1 MMIEFRNV
9 DYIYEPETPYE
20 MHAVK
25 NVSFSIEAGEFVGL
39 LGHTGSG
46 KSTLIEL
53 FNGLLKPS
61 SGSVLFHGTDIS
73 SKEVSLKEIRSKIG
87 IVFQYPEHQLFET
100 TVLRDVCFG
109 PKNMGCSEEE
119 QKERAK
125 AALTSVG
132 LDETYYEMSP
142 FELSGGEK
150 RRAAIAGVLAMEPEA
165 LILDEPSA
173 GLDPRGRDEILGL
186 IRKLWQERGL
196 TVVLVSHSMDEAAK
210 YAQRVI
216 VMHEGVKT
224 FDGPTRE
231 VFTHAKELSEI
242 GLGVPSTVRIFSMLR
257 ERGIA
262 FPADIDELSIDG
274 AAQALLKRVRDK
286 EGGHV

>member
-1 MMIEFRNV
+1 MIEFRNV

-46 KSTLIEL
+46 KSTLLEL

-61 SGSVLFHGTDIS
+61 SGSVLFHGTDIFS
-73 SKEVSLKEIRSKIG
+73 GELPMKEIRSRIG
-87 IVFQYPEHQLFET
+87 IVFQYPEHQLFES
-100 TVLRDVCFG
+100 TVLRDVCYG
-109 PKNMGCSEEE
+109 PKNMGLTEEE

-132 LDETYYEMSP
+132 LDESYYQMSP

-242 GLGVPSTVRIFSMLR
+242 GLGVPATVRIFSMLR
-257 ERGIA
+257 ERGEV
-262 FPADIDELSIDG
+262 FPADVDELSIEG
-274 AAQALLKRVRDK
+274 AAEALAAHVRAK

>member
-1 MMIEFRNV
+1 MIEFRNV

-25 NVSFSIEAGEFVGL
+25 SVSFTIEQGEFVAL

-46 KSTLIEL
+46 KSTLIEH

-61 SGSVLFHGTDIS
+61 GGSVFFRGTDIFS
-73 SKEVSLKEIRSKIG
+73 GEIPLKEIRRKIG

-109 PKNMGCSEEE
+109 PKNMGLSDEEA
-119 QKERAK
+119 KERAK

-142 FELSGGEK
+142 LELSGGEK

-186 IRKLWQERGL
+186 IRKLWQEREL
-196 TVVLVSHSMDEAAK
+196 TVVLVSHSMDEAAR
-210 YAQRVI
+210 YAKRVI
-216 VMHEGVKT
+216 VMHEGVKK

-231 VFTHAKELSEI
+231 VFAHAKELKEI
-242 GLGVPSTVRIFSMLR
+242 GLGVPATVRIISKLR
-257 ERGIA
+257 ERGET
-262 FPADIDELSIDG
+262 FPEDIDELSIEG
-274 AAQALLKRVRDK
+274 TVNALLAHVLKK
-286 EGGHV
+286 EGRHV

>member
-1 MMIEFRNV
+1 MIEFRNV

-61 SGSVLFHGTDIS
+61 SGAVLFHGTDIFS
-73 SKEVSLKEIRSKIG
+73 GERPMKEIRSRIG
-87 IVFQYPEHQLFET
+87 IVFQYPEHQLFES
-100 TVLRDVCFG
+100 TVLRDVCYG
-109 PKNMGCSEEE
+109 PKNMGLSEAE

-132 LDETYYEMSP
+132 LDESYYEMSP

-196 TVVLVSHSMDEAAK
+196 TVVLVSHSMDEAAR
-210 YAQRVI
+210 YAQRII
-216 VMHEGVKT
+216 VMHEGVKE

-231 VFTHAKELSEI
+231 VFTHAKELTAI
-242 GLGVPSTVRIFSMLR
+242 GLGVPATVRIFSKLR
-257 ERGIA
+257 ECGEV
-262 FPADIDELSIDG
+262 FPEDIDELSIEG
-274 AAQALLKRVRDK
+274 AVEALTAHLRAK

>member
-1 MMIEFRNV
+1 MIEFRNV

-25 NVSFSIEAGEFVGL
+25 NVSFTIEAGEFVAL

-46 KSTLIEL
+46 KSTLIEH

-61 SGSVLFHGTDIS
+61 SGSVLFHGTDIF
-73 SKEVSLKEIRSKIG
+73 SKEVSMKEIRSKIG
-87 IVFQYPEHQLFET
+87 IVFQYPEHQLFES

-109 PKNMGCSEEE
+109 PKNMGLSEAE

-132 LDETYYEMSP
+132 LDESYYEMSP

-196 TVVLVSHSMDEAAK
+196 TVVLVSHSMDEAAR

-216 VMHEGVKT
+216 VMHEGVKK

-231 VFTHAKELSEI
+231 VFTHAQELTEI

-257 ERGIA
+257 ARGEA
-262 FPADIDELSIDG
+262 FPEGIDELSVEG
-274 AAQALLKRVRDK
+274 AAQALLTHVLHK

>member
-1 MMIEFRNV
+1 MKMKKWKWI
-9 DYIYEPETPYE
+9 
-20 MHAVK
+20 
-25 NVSFSIEAGEFVGL
+25 FVGL
-39 LGHTGSG
+39 FLG
-46 KSTLIEL
+46 
-53 FNGLLKPS
+53 
-61 SGSVLFHGTDIS
+61 
-73 SKEVSLKEIRSKIG
+73 G
-87 IVFQYPEHQLFET
+87 IVSVTCVILVERSNAKLFEQENT
-100 TVLRDVCFG
+100 AFQNLQRNYDIDLAFYG
-109 PKNMGCSEEE
+109 EAKPPKYCDFEYRMIDKITEEALTEGFDEGVYHIVNMGCSDEE

-286 EGGHV
+286 DAFDDRERIAL

>member
-1 MMIEFRNV
+1 MIEFRNV

-46 KSTLIEL
+46 KSTLLEL

-61 SGSVLFHGTDIS
+61 SGSVLFHGTDIFS
-73 SKEVSLKEIRSKIG
+73 GELPMKEIRSRIG
-87 IVFQYPEHQLFET
+87 IVFQYPEHQLFES
-100 TVLRDVCFG
+100 TVLRDVCYG
-109 PKNMGCSEEE
+109 PKNMGLTEEE

-132 LDETYYEMSP
+132 LDESYYQMSP

-231 VFTHAKELSEI
+231 VFMHAKELSEI
-242 GLGVPSTVRIFSMLR
+242 GLGVPATVRIFSMLR
-257 ERGIA
+257 ERGEV
-262 FPADIDELSIDG
+262 FPADVDELSIEG
-274 AAQALLKRVRDK
+274 AAEALAAHVRAK